1 MNWNMRDNLTPQQKE
16 FMQQYIFAMQ
26 NRIENL
32 ELSNKTYE
40 ETIMFMKQDNDMLLQ
55 RLNNLEYQQNNLLIR
70 VDNIL
75 FSFQNMTNAVF
86 SGRSAN

>member
-1 MNWNMRDNLTPQQKE
+1 MRDNLTPEQRE
-16 FMQQYIFAMQ
+16 FMQQYIFSMQ
-26 NRIENL
+26 NKIENL

-40 ETIMFMKQDNDMLLQ
+40 DTIMFMKQDNDMLLQ
-55 RLNNLEYQQNNLLIR
+55 RLNNLEQQQMNLLFK

-75 FSFQNMTNAVF
+75 FSFQNMSNAVF

>member
-1 MNWNMRDNLTPQQKE
+1 MRDNLTPEQRE

-26 NRIENL
+26 NKIENL

-40 ETIMFMKQDNDMLLQ
+40 DTIMFMKQDNDMLLQ
-55 RLNNLEYQQNNLLIR
+55 RLNNLEQQQMNLLLK

-75 FSFQNMTNAVF
+75 FSFQNMSNAVF

>member
-1 MNWNMRDNLTPQQKE
+1 MRDNLTPEQRE

-26 NRIENL
+26 NKIENL

-40 ETIMFMKQDNDMLLQ
+40 DTIMFMKQDNDMLLQ
-55 RLNNLEYQQNNLLIR
+55 RLNNLEQQHMHLLLK

-75 FSFQNMTNAVF
+75 FSFQNMSNAVF

>member
-1 MNWNMRDNLTPQQKE
+1 MRDNLTPEQKE

-26 NRIENL
+26 NKIENL
-32 ELSNKTYE
+32 ELSNAT
-40 ETIMFMKQDNDMLLQ
+40 
-55 RLNNLEYQQNNLLIR
+55 YQQTIIHLENEVKRLEDNMRWLDSMYNQLQMK

-75 FSFQNMTNAVF
+75 FSFQNMSNAVF